1 MFLRLFSILTKAFQ
15 FLNNNNKK
23 GKHKNTVWCMYSH
36 LISKNFLKL
45 LTDEESG
52 INQAKNMIAK
62 IFM

>member
-1 MFLRLFSILTKAFQ
+1 M
-15 FLNNNNKK
+15 
-23 GKHKNTVWCMYSH
+23 HSH
-36 LISKNFLKL
+36 LISKNFFQL